1 MDRQASEFVREG
13 DVKIGTWSYWREN
26 GTKERVESYN
36 TSGQLHGLQE
46 RYSLTGSLESSGK
59 YKDGKPHGS
68 WKYFHPH
75 GTIMRTCKFSDGMLN
90 GLNVVYDERGRVLE
104 ESHYQNNKLHGLYIR
119 YSEKSGKVDL
129 KQEYE
134 NGRVVKVLEGKPI
147 RQ

>member
-1 MDRQASEFVREG
+1 
-13 DVKIGTWSYWREN
+13 
-26 GTKERVESYN
+26 
-36 TSGQLHGLQE
+36 
-46 RYSLTGSLESSGK
+46 
-59 YKDGKPHGS
+59 
-68 WKYFHPH
+68 
-75 GTIMRTCKFSDGMLN
+75 MLN

-104 ESHYQNNKLHGLYIR
+104 ESHYQNNKLHGLYTR